1 MKKKSKPKG
10 PRHLDKLLFE
20 AGQQCLKRLWLDY
33 HEPVAEPVTAL
44 RQEMSR
50 AGDELRGLARQAFPK
65 GVTIEAK
72 DAADAA
78 AETRKRLDEG
88 VPVLF
93 DAAFVAEGVEV
104 RCDILVV
111 HKNQQID
118 LFEVKSGTKVK
129 HRYVNDLAL
138 QATVLAHSGLTLR
151 AAFLLHVNPQYA
163 HKEGE
168 PYPPMQLLRS
178 ADVTAKV
185 QKQLE
190 NVQRRLGQFRQALD
204 NEALLALPMGTYCTV
219 PFPCP
224 HLARCSKEAPP
235 LPLRELPE
243 LTRKL
248 ELELHKEGVDDLSAL
263 DPDRP
268 GLTFRQ
274 RRTLACVKS
283 GERIVEPFVA
293 SELRQC
299 GKLLHF
305 VAMLAMTEPLPRF
318 DRQHPWQLTPYA
330 WAACTVHPDGRVE
343 SRGHVHVERSD
354 PRPGFVQTLAK
365 QLEVGGTVL
374 VWGDEMLREIRALL
388 DSVPGE
394 KAAVRALLG
403 LQHLD
408 MMQLFEAG
416 VFDPRLR
423 SWTDLRAA
431 VATLLGDRSGDDMEL
446 LDDEARVQALLRAQA
461 PRVRSTTRDKV
472 AGEIRAALAWQAERL
487 LDLFRMF
494 ANVEAPAEPPTAKKK
509 AARPRAAKPLPKLP
523 E

>member
-1 MKKKSKPKG
+1 MKKKAKPKG

-50 AGDELRGLARQAFPK
+50 AGDELRSLARQAFPK
-65 GVTIEAK
+65 GVAIEATDAT
-72 DAADAA
+72 DAAE
-78 AETRKRLDEG
+78 ETRKRLEEG
-88 VPVLF
+88 APVLF
-93 DAAFVAEGVEV
+93 GATFVAEGVEA

-111 HKNQQID
+111 HKNQQVD
-118 LFEVKSGTKVK
+118 LFEVKSGTKIK

-138 QATVLAHSGLTLR
+138 QATVLAHSDLTLR
-151 AAFLLHVNPQYA
+151 AAFVLHVNAQYS

-185 QKQLE
+185 QKQID
-190 NVQRRLGQFRQALD
+190 NVQRRIAHFRKALD
-204 NEALLALPMGTYCTV
+204 NEGLLALPMGTFCTL

-224 HLARCSKEAPP
+224 HLSRCSGEAPP
-235 LPLRELPE
+235 RPLRELPE

-248 ELELHKEGVDDLSAL
+248 EVELHKEGVEDLTAL
-263 DPDRP
+263 DPNRP

-274 RRTLACVKS
+274 RRTLACIRS

-299 GKLLHF
+299 DTLLHF
-305 VAMLAMTEPLPRF
+305 VAMLTITEPLPRF
-318 DRQHPWQLTPYA
+318 DRQRPWQLTPYG
-330 WAACTVHPDGRVE
+330 WAACTLHPDGRIE
-343 SRGHVHVERSD
+343 SRAHVHVERSD
-354 PRPGFVQTLAK
+354 PRPGFVQTLAR
-365 QLEVGGTVL
+365 QLEVGGTVI
-374 VWGDEMLREIRALL
+374 VWGDEMLREMRGLL
-388 DSVPGE
+388 DGLPGE
-394 KAAVRALLG
+394 KGAVRTLLG

-416 VFDPRLR
+416 VFDPQVR
-423 SWTDLRAA
+423 SWLDLQKA
-431 VATLLGDRSGDDMEL
+431 VVALLGDRSGEAIEL
-446 LDDEARVQALLRAQA
+446 LDEEARVQALLKAQA
-461 PRVRSTTRDKV
+461 PRVRSTTRDKI
-472 AGEIRAALAWQAERL
+472 ASEIRAALEWQAEHL
-487 LDLFRMF
+487 LQMFRMF
-494 ANVEAPAEPPTAKKK
+494 AQVEPPAAPKPAKP
-509 AARPRAAKPLPKLP
+509 ASRPRAAKPLPKLP